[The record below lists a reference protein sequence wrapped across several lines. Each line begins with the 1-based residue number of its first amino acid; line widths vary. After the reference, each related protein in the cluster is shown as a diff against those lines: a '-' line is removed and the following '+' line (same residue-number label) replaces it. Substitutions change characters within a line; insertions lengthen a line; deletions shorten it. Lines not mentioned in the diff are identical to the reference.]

1 MDLTGESRELW
12 WHRNHPDL
20 WGNNLRLPHPANHT
34 HYFSSN
40 YWVMEVFFFFFSSF
54 FSTFSLSPLVRRQE
68 VRLDGI
74 GEVIRVGVEID
85 EGV

>member
-1 MDLTGESRELW
+1 MFTPSCQSYSLLFLKLLGDG
-12 WHRNHPDL
+12 
-20 WGNNLRLPHPANHT
+20 G
-34 HYFSSN
+34 
-40 YWVMEVFFFFFSSF
+40 FFLL